1 MEINKKTFSTFPSS
15 LANPTRFPGLATS
28 TRAANLARSA
38 RVAAQLLAR
47 GARAAQPVTAPRR
60 TLARRRS
67 LRARP
72 AAAHRARPAT
82 RAPRPRLLCA
92 APPRAHTSCVQPSA
106 ATIAHAAR
114 RSTRSSHDS
123 RCQLRPRRARG
134 ADARPLMAL
143 PATLLLF
150 YVEPSVRAPH
160 MSFFCTVQSRLPPP
174 CPCRRAPTPPL
185 AQPTFTARRS
195 RELR

>member
-47 GARAAQPVTAPRR
+47 GARADKPVTTPRR
-60 TLARRRS
+60 TLAHRRS
-67 LRARP
+67 L
-72 AAAHRARPAT
+72 RARPAT

-160 MSFFCTVQSRLPPP
+160 ISFFCAVQSRLPPP

-195 RELR
+195 HELR